1 MKKKLTKNQMI
12 KKVQEYLE
20 ENRLMTL
27 GVCWR
32 NKPWGATVFYA
43 YDEKLNLLFYSRPDT
58 KHCQYI
64 HKNPNVSVVINH
76 NWRYPDGKI
85 RGLQILGKAKKVSKK
100 DYPILF
106 EIFRKRFKWADRFT
120 RDHILY
126 LIKPS
131 EIWYLDEQ
139 LFGHFYRVKVL

>member
-1 MKKKLTKNQMI
+1 MREKLTKKQII

-27 GVCWR
+27 GVCWS

-76 NWRYPDGKI
+76 NWRYLMVKSEVFKF
-85 RGLQILGKAKKVSKK
+85 LVKQ
-100 DYPILF
+100 
-106 EIFRKRFKWADRFT
+106 KRFQKEIIPFCLKFLENVLNGLINLPKIIFF
-120 RDHILY
+120 ILSNLQKSGILMRNY
-126 LIKPS
+126 LVIFI
-131 EIWYLDEQ
+131 E
-139 LFGHFYRVKVL
+139 